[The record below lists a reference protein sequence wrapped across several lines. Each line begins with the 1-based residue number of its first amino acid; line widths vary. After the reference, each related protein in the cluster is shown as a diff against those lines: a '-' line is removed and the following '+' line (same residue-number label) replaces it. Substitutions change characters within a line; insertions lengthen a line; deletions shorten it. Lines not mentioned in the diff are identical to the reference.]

1 MLIEKF
7 IPKSQYQSKT
17 HRSQRITLLVVMMFV
32 LAVTVTRC
40 ERMPSLV
47 PSNLEPRMTYEVVN
61 TYPHDPNAFTQG
73 LIYLD
78 GFLYESTGLYG
89 ESSLRKVVLETG
101 EILQQVD
108 LPPAYFA
115 EGLTAWEDLLVQ
127 LTWREETG
135 FIYDQADFILQGQFS
150 YPTEGWGLTHDGER
164 LIMSDGSDA
173 LFFLDPETY
182 EITGSVDVAWQGDPV
197 YRLNELEFIWGEVY
211 ANVWQTE
218 DIIRINPNSGEVT
231 GWIDMRGILPAE
243 ERTPET
249 DVLNGIAYD
258 PEGDRLFITGKLWPL
273 VFEVALVP
281 VSESH

>member
-1 MLIEKF
+1 MLTEKF
-7 IPKSQYQSKT
+7 AQIPLYRSKNY
-17 HRSQRITLLVVMMFV
+17 RSRRIILLVVMAVV
-32 LAVTVTRC
+32 LAVTATRC

-47 PSNLEPRMTYEVVN
+47 PSNLEPQMTYEVVN
-61 TYPHDPNAFTQG
+61 SFPHDPNAFTQG

-101 EILQQVD
+101 EVVQQID
-108 LPPAYFA
+108 LSPAYFA

-135 FIYDQADFILQGQFS
+135 FIYDRADFTLQGQFS
-150 YPTEGWGLTHDGER
+150 YPTEGWGLTHDGEQ
-164 LIMSDGSDA
+164 LIMSDGSAA
-173 LFFLDPETY
+173 LFFLDPDTF

-197 YRLNELEFIWGEVY
+197 YQLNELEYIWGEVY
-211 ANVWQTE
+211 ANIWQTD
-218 DIIRINPNSGEVT
+218 DIVRIDPNSGEVT
-231 GWIDMRGILPAE
+231 GWIDMSGILPPE

-258 PEGDRLFITGKLWPL
+258 PEGDRLFITGKLWPR
-273 VFEVALVP
+273 VFEVELVP
-281 VSESH
+281 VSESD